1 MATKKEQKEQSR
13 IRILDSADQ
22 LFKKNGY
29 VGTGID
35 SIMAEAGLTAGAFY
49 SHFKSKE
56 VLFSEVIDRSLR
68 SSTKIFFDGLEKYS
82 GKKWL
87 RKVVE
92 RYLSKYHRDEL
103 LYMCALPTLTIDISR
118 SSENVKLSFEN
129 ILIYIIDFMEKK
141 VGKNTD
147 VTRERLYS
155 VLSMCI
161 SGIILSRSVSDQE
174 LSDKLLNSCL
184 NETLN
189 FIGE

>member
-1 MATKKEQKEQSR
+1 
-13 IRILDSADQ
+13 
-22 LFKKNGY
+22 
-29 VGTGID
+29 
-35 SIMAEAGLTAGAFY
+35 
-49 SHFKSKE
+49 
-56 VLFSEVIDRSLR
+56 
-68 SSTKIFFDGLEKYS
+68 
-82 GKKWL
+82 
-87 RKVVE
+87 
-92 RYLSKYHRDEL
+92 
-103 LYMCALPTLTIDISR
+103 
-118 SSENVKLSFEN
+118 
-129 ILIYIIDFMEKK
+129 LIYIIDFMEKK